1 MTQIGSFEAKTHFSH
16 LLNRVA
22 LGEEFI
28 VTKRGKPIASLAP
41 LEERK
46 SAKNVIAVLDELRE
60 FKIRLA
66 KKGNLLKKGET
77 LKELAR
83 EGLK

>member
-22 LGEEFI
+22 LGEKFI

-41 LEERK
+41 LEVHK

-60 FKIRLA
+60 FKIRIS
-66 KKGNLLKKGET
+66 KNGRLLEKGES
-77 LKELAR
+77 LKDLAR